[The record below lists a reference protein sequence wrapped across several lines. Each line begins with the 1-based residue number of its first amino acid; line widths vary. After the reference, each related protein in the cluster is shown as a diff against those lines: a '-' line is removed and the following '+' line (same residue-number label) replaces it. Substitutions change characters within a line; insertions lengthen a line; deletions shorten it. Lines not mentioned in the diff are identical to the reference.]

1 MGRALDWLSQ
11 LRMSCSLISAKRAG
25 SVTQGAVAEDH
36 VEQQRLLV
44 GKAAQVDGK
53 AALVGINLVTE
64 PRQLRRVGEGVEV
77 VGEQLHR
84 EACHGD
90 VARALDRMLAVD
102 GDVEVALGHAEL
114 MLVQVPEPK
123 TGPINQA
130 GGHVGGELGR
140 AHVEPVADEGVGSG
154 RASAGSGSL
163 CCQRIFSASVMVV
176 TL

>member
-1 MGRALDWLSQ
+1 MAQQLLERRVVGLQQAGELVEQLGDGARLGLIVPVADELLLDFGKTGRI
-11 LRMSCSLISAKRAG
+11 RI
-25 SVTQGAVAEDH
+25 TQGAVAEDH

-53 AALVGINLVTE
+53 AALVGIDLIAE

-90 VARALDRMLAVD
+90 VARALDRVLAVD

-114 MLVQVPEPK
+114 VLVQVPEPK
-123 TGPINQA
+123 AGPIDEA
-130 GGHVGGELGR
+130 GGHVGGKLGR
-140 AHVEPVADEGVGSG
+140 AHV
-154 RASAGSGSL
+154 
-163 CCQRIFSASVMVV
+163 
-176 TL
+176 